1 MNMNEREK
9 SQENTEILDFDP
21 YKELSLVIER
31 AYTAN
36 YPKDHLISTLV
47 FTTEELARVSN
58 NLELLGGKFE

>member
-58 NLELLGGKFE
+58 NLDLLGGKFE

>member
-1 MNMNEREK
+1 MIEREK

-58 NLELLGGKFE
+58 NLDLLGGKFE

>member
-1 MNMNEREK
+1 MNMIEREK

-58 NLELLGGKFE
+58 NLDLLGGKFE